1 MLRPEGR
8 ISRIIPPC
16 HGGSGYAAIPQ
27 GQKVLDF
34 SACCNPYP
42 PPASIRE
49 AAASCDLSRYPD
61 PESAEFTQALAA
73 RLGISAGNIIA
84 GSGSTE
90 ILRLAALAYLGPG
103 DTVFIPTPTY
113 GEYELAGRIAGA
125 DIVHYRLA
133 EKRSF
138 RLDTDDLI
146 KHVKKV
152 SPKAVFICNP
162 NNPTG
167 QYLSRR
173 EIESVITAL
182 PDSLIVLDEAYIAF
196 TRGAW
201 DSTILLKYDNL
212 LIVRS
217 LTKDFALAGLRLG
230 YGLASQPLI
239 ETLKKVRPPWNVSSA
254 AQRAGLAALECSDYL
269 QQSCLRIE
277 SCRRYLMAAIE
288 SMRYQTLDTSANFF
302 LVKTGNAAEF
312 QQKLLKNGIL
322 VRDCASFGLP
332 DHIRIA
338 PRNMA
343 DCRKLVK
350 AMKKIAGGKHGRKTI

>member
-1 MLRPEGR
+1 MLRPEAR
-8 ISRIIPPC
+8 ISRITPPC
-16 HGGSGYAAIPQ
+16 HGGSGYAANPQ

-42 PPASIRE
+42 PPASIRK
-49 AAASCDLSRYPD
+49 AAGCDLSRYPD
-61 PESAEFTQALAA
+61 PESSEFTQALAL
-73 RLGISAGNIIA
+73 RLGISARNIIA

-90 ILRLAALAYLGPG
+90 ILRLAALAYLEPG
-103 DTVFIPTPTY
+103 NTAIIPTPTY
-113 GEYELAGRIAGA
+113 GEYELACRIAGA
-125 DIVHYRLA
+125 DIIHYRLA

-138 RLDTDDLI
+138 HLNTVDFI
-146 KHVKKV
+146 KHAQEIN
-152 SPKAVFICNP
+152 PKAVFICNP

-196 TRGAW
+196 TRGVW

-212 LIVRS
+212 LIARS

-254 AQRAGLAALECSDYL
+254 AQRAGMAALSCTEYL
-269 QQSCLRIE
+269 QKSCLRIE
-277 SCRRYLMAAIE
+277 KCRNYLIAAINT
-288 SMRYQTLDTSANFF
+288 MGYQTLDTSANFF

-338 PRNMA
+338 PRNMT
-343 DCRKLVK
+343 DCRKLVQ
-350 AMKKIAGGKHGRKTI
+350 AMKKIAGGKHGRKAI